1 MAPALAGADVWITA
15 ITRSQAE
22 SRNSTPLVAWDWQ
35 YQVLKIC
42 PLIGWDRAR
51 VWDYVRQHDVPY
63 NALHEQGYPT
73 VGCTHCTVPV
83 PGSSPSEYSRA
94 GRWAGTEKT
103 ECGLHWE
110 SRPLTKQ
117 SHGS

>member
-1 MAPALAGADVWITA
+1 MAPALAGADVWVTA
-15 ITRSQAE
+15 ITRSQTE

-51 VWDYVRQHDVPY
+51 IWDYVRQHDVPY

-73 VGCTHCTVPV
+73 IGCTHCTIPV
-83 PGSSPSEYSRA
+83 PGSSPREYSRA

-110 SRPLTKQ
+110 SKVDTRP
-117 SHGS
+117 